1 MTADCFRDIFSDQVV
16 VEIGLDST
24 LMRKNRGY
32 FVSLS

>member
-16 VEIGLDST
+16 FEIGLDST
-24 LMRKNRGY
+24 LMRKTRGS